1 MRLSSFYQKKACQNF
16 KSLYNTQHQERAVM
30 RRSLEKQ
37 LGDVAEL
44 VDALDLGSSAA
55 RCESS
60 SLSVPT
66 KFKKP
71 VTVIIG
77 FFII

>member
-1 MRLSSFYQKKACQNF
+1 MHGFFIKKACQQE
-16 KSLYNTQHQERAVM
+16 SL
-30 RRSLEKQ
+30 SLIYTAI
-37 LGDVAEL
+37 GDVAEL

-66 KFKKP
+66 KYSNLSVKLS
-71 VTVIIG
+71 
-77 FFII
+77 

>member
-1 MRLSSFYQKKACQNF
+1 MRKSQVYDFCFLFNQMSVFFLKIACHA
-16 KSLYNTQHQERAVM
+16 KMIPIVYTVYTAI
-30 RRSLEKQ
+30 
-37 LGDVAEL
+37 GDVAKL

-66 KFKKP
+66 
-71 VTVIIG
+71 INHLN
-77 FFII
+77 